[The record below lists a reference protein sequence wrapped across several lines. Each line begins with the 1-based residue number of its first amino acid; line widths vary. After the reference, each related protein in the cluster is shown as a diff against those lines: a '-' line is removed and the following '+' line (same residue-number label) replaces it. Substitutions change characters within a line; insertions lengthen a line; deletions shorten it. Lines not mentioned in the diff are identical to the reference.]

1 MALSKAVTFLGMTI
15 LGGMIVIASKSKDR
29 AMETVRSLTPRGA
42 HRPVEQQIEQINQW
56 YVGWSGYF
64 GMTETPSQL
73 KAIEAHIRRRLRA
86 QLIGAQKRKRYL
98 LRKLIKSMRPVND
111 RG

>member
-1 MALSKAVTFLGMTI
+1 
-15 LGGMIVIASKSKDR
+15 
-29 AMETVRSLTPRGA
+29 METVRSLTPRGA